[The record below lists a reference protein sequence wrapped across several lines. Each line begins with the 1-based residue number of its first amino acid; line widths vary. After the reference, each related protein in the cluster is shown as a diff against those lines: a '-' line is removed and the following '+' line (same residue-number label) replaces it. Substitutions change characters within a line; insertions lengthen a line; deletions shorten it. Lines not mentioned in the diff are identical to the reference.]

1 MRGLSC
7 TRSREHIRL
16 LAITRCACASKARRF
31 VGFPV
36 GPCAER
42 PLPCRHA
49 RDRCRFRRHSAAAAA
64 AAMRCARTSTAARHG
79 AALLCTLEYGAHC
92 TACAVVVR
100 SVQREYRPSRQR
112 PCAPDLGSCRLSRA
126 WRWARSSKPPR
137 ASQQTLIAHPA
148 APNAHRRARVGATVL
163 RRPSEVVSLPRG
175 RHTHTTHLHTHTH
188 THTYAHTYHTTA
200 AAARVPPS
208 LPRARTF
215 RITCA
220 RRSARGHSLLPAG
233 RRLGPVPLRCPDV
246 LAGARYRL
254 PPLQRVNFVCPGA
267 AATEPH
273 AGTAANPHSPQSP
286 YSCTATPTG
295 RDNHAAASGSAAE
308 PGSDTAAASWLRAR
322 KKDSGSSLRPAPAGA
337 ASASAALTAAA
348 VENLASGGGSWLRTS
363 RAPKPAGAGR
373 GHERYAGAQCVSS
386 AETRTSASAPSD
398 SDSIESF
405 L

>member
-49 RDRCRFRRHSAAAAA
+49 RDRCRFRRHAAAA

-92 TACAVVVR
+92 TACAVVVLCAAR
-100 SVQREYRPSRQR
+100 IPTVSAAAVRARPRQLPAEPR
-112 PCAPDLGSCRLSRA
+112 MEVGAVVKAATRKPADANRTPGRTERA
-126 WRWARSSKPPR
+126 QARSGGRDSAAPAERSGLPPPR
-137 ASQQTLIAHPA
+137 PT
-148 APNAHRRARVGATVL
+148 
-163 RRPSEVVSLPRG
+163 
-175 RHTHTTHLHTHTH
+175 HTHTTRARTHTH
-188 THTYAHTYHTTA
+188 THTHTYHTTA

-208 LPRARTF
+208 IPRARTF

-286 YSCTATPTG
+286 YSSTATPTG

-308 PGSDTAAASWLRAR
+308 PGSDTVAASWLRAR